1 MSSLKDKFLN
11 CFHLLLFMAFS
22 YLVAIKRN
30 VFIFEYIRIVFKW
43 RSSIVSMPNIVFQIF
58 FRAGTLAQLED
69 ARDEKTTDTI
79 VELQAFCRGFLARKN
94 YSKLQVCMLFFLVT
108 ALN

>member
-1 MSSLKDKFLN
+1 
-11 CFHLLLFMAFS
+11 
-22 YLVAIKRN
+22 
-30 VFIFEYIRIVFKW
+30 
-43 RSSIVSMPNIVFQIF
+43 MPNIVFQIF

-94 YSKLQVCMLFFLVT
+94 YSKLQVCMLFFLVI
-108 ALN
+108 ALNYTLLTS

>member
-1 MSSLKDKFLN
+1 MFLFLN
-11 CFHLLLFMAFS
+11 ISES
-22 YLVAIKRN
+22 YLNEDPRL
-30 VFIFEYIRIVFKW
+30 FQYLIFF
-43 RSSIVSMPNIVFQIF
+43 FQIF

-94 YSKLQVCMLFFLVT
+94 YGKLQVCMLFFVVT